1 MAKVDEYL
9 YEVKLFAMHAVVF
22 FNYFK
27 ILSFIILFQACNID
41 DRQSP
46 PIQFN
51 VSELSDIEEVDGGV
65 WVYEGIRSLE
75 AGDII
80 VRPNINLLPGT
91 AFVPNGRNFGHA
103 AIVTQGS
110 THADP
115 DSMMAGAMIFES
127 HAKRVDR
134 EFQLREIE
142 GIAHHERLIWHN
154 DSFDTPYAG
163 TRYRLRLNIPQHQK
177 DSIIAFVR
185 AQQGSYSNWNAMK
198 RFPDMPFI
206 EEAVENGYRLHWAD
220 NTHWYC
226 SLLIW
231 QAVFYVTG
239 IDIDP
244 NGGYYAYPNDLIKS
258 PHFDNKPGFVG
269 RARF

>member
-1 MAKVDEYL
+1 MQTEG
-9 YEVKLFAMHAVVF
+9 F
-22 FNYFK
+22 FSYFK
-27 ILSFIILFQACNID
+27 ALGLIVLLQACTSDAALQSDMRFNASYLIEKEAIED
-41 DRQSP
+41 D
-46 PIQFN
+46 
-51 VSELSDIEEVDGGV
+51 V
-65 WVYEGIRSLE
+65 WVYEGIQSLE
-75 AGDII
+75 EGDII
-80 VRPNINLLPGT
+80 VRPNVNLLPGT
-91 AFVPNGRNFGHA
+91 AFVPNGRDFGHA
-103 AIVTQGS
+103 AIVTRGS
-110 THADP
+110 THAVA

-127 HAKRVDR
+127 HAKRVPPA
-134 EFQLREIE
+134 FQLREIE
-142 GIAHHERLIWHN
+142 GIAYHDRLIWHN
-154 DSFDTPYAG
+154 DNFDARYTG

-185 AQQGSYSNWNAMK
+185 EQQGSYSNWNAMK

-206 EEAVENGYRLHWAD
+206 EEAVDNGNRLHWAD

-231 QAVFYVTG
+231 QTVLYVTG

-244 NGGYYAYPNDLIKS
+244 NGGYYAYPNDLIHS